1 MSDFDTNGLLHW
13 IATGGG
19 QRAWS
24 NPHTQGL
31 VKVTASGVCNGS
43 GHATFGEQHFVNREA
58 SATSFYSTN
67 VPNSWVMVDLG
78 AANAVRPSR
87 YTLRNRGD
95 GDYCHLRHWRLEGS
109 EDGQQW
115 TALRSHANDSALT
128 GVNGTASWAVEGAAR
143 TFRYLRVLMTGKCSS
158 NCDNL
163 VVNGLEVYGV
173 VEQQ

>member
-31 VKVTASGVCNGS
+31 VKVTASSYYSGS
-43 GHATFGEQHFVNREA
+43 GHATYGEQHFVNREA
-58 SATSFYSTN
+58 SATFFQSTQ

-87 YTLRNRGD
+87 YTLRTVGAYDSN
-95 GDYCHLRHWRLEGS
+95 HLRHWRLEGS

-128 GVNGTASWAVEGAAR
+128 GANGTASWAVEGAAR
-143 TFRYLRVLMTGKCSS
+143 AFRYLRVLMTGKCSS
-158 NCDNL
+158 NYDHL
-163 VVNGLEVYGV
+163 HVNGLEVYGV
-173 VEQQ
+173 VEQK

>member
-31 VKVTASGVCNGS
+31 VKVTASSYSNA
-43 GHATFGEQHFVNREA
+43 GHPKYGEQHFVNREA
-58 SATSFYSTN
+58 SATWFQSTN

-87 YTLRNRGD
+87 YTLRTRGTSD
-95 GDYCHLRHWRLEGS
+95 SYHLRHWRLEGS

-128 GVNGTASWAVEGAAR
+128 GANGTASWAVEGAAR
-143 TFRYLRVLMTGKCSS
+143 AFRYLRVLQTDKHS
-158 NCDNL
+158 DNNDHL
-163 VVNGLEVYGV
+163 FVNGFEVYGV